1 MLRDMMESILKNS
14 DTVLGVEWKSGPNS
28 SELLLEQEDGRG
40 RMVFHPLFPGVT
52 LAFIQVNASNWPES
66 EANAEL
72 RPLLINYCVAGR
84 SELLLD
90 DGAYIYLKEND
101 FAVSEQTAQD
111 GYIFPTR
118 LYQGIKIYFDIEQL
132 SHHAQE
138 LMSAFELDFTL
149 LRENYCRR
157 QKTYINEADS
167 TLTAI
172 FHKLWALSEQPSL
185 FYLRIYT
192 LELIY
197 ELLHTEPR
205 PSKTCGFYTELQV
218 GIAKKAEQ
226 ILTADLRKHIPVRL
240 LAEKF
245 SVSRQI
251 IVGDIALLRSSGEEI
266 LATPRGYVTPKEAR
280 GIVRR
285 VAVKHTPQEMEAEL
299 NTIVD
304 NGCTVID
311 VIVDHPIYGQ
321 LTGPLQISNRYE
333 VSQFIERCKKAEPLS
348 SLTDGIHLH
357 TLSCPDEAAFE
368 RTKSALCALRVL
380 LEENGN

>member
-1 MLRDMMESILKNS
+1 MMESILKNS

-52 LAFIQVNASNWPES
+52 LAFIQVSASNWPES

-118 LYQGIKIYFDIEQL
+118 LYQALNLFDIEQL
-132 SHHAQE
+132 SQNAQE

-172 FHKLWALSEQPSL
+172 SATSGTVGAAVSILSAHLYAGTDLRTTPYRAAPFKNLRLLYGTSGGDRQKSRTNPHRRSPETYPRASAGGKFSVGETSL
-185 FYLRIYT
+185 KNYFRGVYGQNISTYLREVRMKAAAEF
-192 LELIY
+192 LAKHQPPHCRNRGAGWLFQ
-197 ELLHTEPR
+197 
-205 PSKTCGFYTELQV
+205 SGKVCS
-218 GIAKKAEQ
+218 GIQEA
-226 ILTADLRKHIPVRL
+226 IRHIPVRVSAQEHL
-240 LAEKF
+240 ERLSHEK
-245 SVSRQI
+245 
-251 IVGDIALLRSSGEEI
+251 L
-266 LATPRGYVTPKEAR
+266 
-280 GIVRR
+280 
-285 VAVKHTPQEMEAEL
+285 
-299 NTIVD
+299 
-304 NGCTVID
+304 
-311 VIVDHPIYGQ
+311 
-321 LTGPLQISNRYE
+321 
-333 VSQFIERCKKAEPLS
+333 
-348 SLTDGIHLH
+348 
-357 TLSCPDEAAFE
+357 
-368 RTKSALCALRVL
+368 
-380 LEENGN
+380 

>member
-1 MLRDMMESILKNS
+1 MRDMMESILKNS

-52 LAFIQVNASNWPES
+52 LAFIQVSASNWPES

-101 FAVSEQTAQD
+101 FAVSEQTAKD

-132 SHHAQE
+132 SQNAQE

-172 FHKLWALSEQPSL
+172 FRKLWALSEQPSL

-192 LELIY
+192 LEPYRAAPFKNL
-197 ELLHTEPR
+197 
-205 PSKTCGFYTELQV
+205 
-218 GIAKKAEQ
+218 
-226 ILTADLRKHIPVRL
+226 RL
-240 LAEKF
+240 LYGTSGGDRQKSRTNPHRRSPETYPRASAGGKILRWGNQFEK
-245 SVSRQI
+245 
-251 IVGDIALLRSSGEEI
+251 LLPWG
-266 LATPRGYVTPKEAR
+266 
-280 GIVRR
+280 VR
-285 VAVKHTPQEMEAEL
+285 PE
-299 NTIVD
+299 
-304 NGCTVID
+304 
-311 VIVDHPIYGQ
+311 
-321 LTGPLQISNRYE
+321 
-333 VSQFIERCKKAEPLS
+333 
-348 SLTDGIHLH
+348 HLH
-357 TLSCPDEAAFE
+357 LSAGGPYES
-368 RTKSALCALRVL
+368 RR
-380 LEENGN
+380 